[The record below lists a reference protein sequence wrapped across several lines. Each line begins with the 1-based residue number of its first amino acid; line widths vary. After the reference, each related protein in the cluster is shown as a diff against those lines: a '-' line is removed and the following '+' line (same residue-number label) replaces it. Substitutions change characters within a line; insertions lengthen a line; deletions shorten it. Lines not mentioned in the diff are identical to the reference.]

1 MILSADDSTEAGQ
14 GSTILV
20 VEDDPAM
27 ELTLRR
33 ALGGQGY
40 RVGSAASGAEARAA
54 IAALRPDLIILDL
67 MLPDADGLLLTTT
80 LRTLTDA
87 PILICSA
94 RNTLVDRVIGLKLGA
109 ADFVAKP
116 FDLDE
121 LEARIQ
127 ALLRRATRQRHPTTT
142 EIRIGDLVI
151 APRQARVSIT
161 NRALH
166 LTPTEYRLLSILASA
181 PDKTFDRQSLTE
193 RVWGYR
199 GESCDHLVDVH
210 MGRLR
215 AKLRSAQSNASYLV
229 TVRGRGFRLSP
240 ADDQA
245 QAASQAER

>member
-1 MILSADDSTEAGQ
+1 MTRPADDSTEGL
-14 GSTILV
+14 TILV
-20 VEDDPAM
+20 VEDDPDI
-27 ELTLRR
+27 ELTLRK
-33 ALGGQGY
+33 ALGDLGY
-40 RVGSAASGAEARAA
+40 RVGSAASGAEARSAVT
-54 IAALRPDLIILDL
+54 ALRPDLIILDL

-80 LRTLTDA
+80 LRAATDA

-94 RNTLVDRVIGLKLGA
+94 RDTLVDRVIGLKLGA

-127 ALLRRATRQRHPTTT
+127 ALLRRVSRRRKTPSS
-142 EIRIGDLVI
+142 EIRVGELVI

-161 NRALH
+161 NQPVH

-181 PDKTFDRQSLTE
+181 PDQTFDRRSLTE

-215 AKLRSAQSNASYLV
+215 AKLRSARCNASYLV
-229 TVRGRGFRLSP
+229 TVRGRGFRLTP
-240 ADDQA
+240 AEGELQPS
-245 QAASQAER
+245 SQTT